1 MTKNH
6 THLNTAI
13 LFLILFTCF
22 ACRKAPKEA
31 PEKLIVNVRLAV
43 DPGKLNPL
51 LSLNGYAEQVMGS
64 IFMGLQ
70 EFAPSDYSLRPAL
83 ARQSPTHR
91 RIETGPFKGGIAY
104 DFEILE
110 EAIWDNGMPVLAS
123 DYVFSLKAMFNPE
136 VAAAAYRSFFD
147 FIADVIIDKKNP
159 KRFSVLTNKTYLLS
173 EAAMSSISVY
183 PKHVY
188 DPESL
193 LDVFSIGD
201 LKNDSITKINKKV
214 LLKFAN
220 QFQAPLHSSDPK
232 GIVGCGPYKLV
243 EWESGQYIIL
253 QKKENWWGDKL
264 AKDHPALI
272 ARPDEILYKIIPDNA
287 AALTA
292 LKGGQLHVV
301 SEINPLAFSELKQNT
316 YVKENFDLYTPLYL
330 SYYYIALNGKRPWLN
345 DPKVRRAIAH
355 LTDVEQIIKS
365 SFFGLA
371 ERVTGPIHPSKP
383 FYNRELPPIQFDIE
397 KARQLLS
404 EAGWTDSDG
413 DGVLDK
419 TISGKQEQLSL
430 KYIYTSDNESG
441 EAVGLLL
448 KQAAERVGIRINIKG
463 MEFRAAVTAYR
474 GRDYDLA
481 YSLWLNLPGPED
493 MKQLWHT
500 SSDLPNGGN
509 RTGFGNSSSDA
520 LIDSIRTTLDE
531 ETRKDLYLRIQ
542 KRIYDDQP
550 YVFLYAP
557 LERIV
562 INKKFK
568 ASTSAL
574 RPGFSIRQFHVQKTT
589 ANH

>member
-1 MTKNH
+1 MQKY
-6 THLNTAI
+6 LYSI
-13 LFLILFTCF
+13 LLLLILPFSS
-22 ACRKAPKEA
+22 CRKAPKA
-31 PEKLIVNVRLAV
+31 TAEKFIVNVRLAD

-64 IFMGLQ
+64 IFMSLQ
-70 EFAPSDYSLRPAL
+70 EFDSGDYSLRPAL
-83 ARQSPTHR
+83 ARKAPIHR
-91 RIETGPFKGGIAY
+91 KIDTGPLTGGIAY

-110 EAIWDNGMPVLAS
+110 AAKWDDGKPVLAS

-136 VAAAAYRSFFD
+136 VAAAPYRSFFD
-147 FIADVIIDKKNP
+147 FIDEVVIDEKNP
-159 KRFSVLTNKTYLLS
+159 KRFSVLTNKTYFLS
-173 EAAMSSISVY
+173 EAAMSSISIY
-183 PKHVY
+183 PQHIY

-193 LDVFSIGD
+193 LEAFSIPD
-201 LKNDSITKINKKV
+201 LKNDSITKTSKEI

-220 QFQAPLHSSDPK
+220 QFQSPLHSSDPK
-232 GIVGCGPYKLV
+232 GIIGCGPYKLV
-243 EWESGQYIIL
+243 EWESGQTIIL

-264 AKDHPALI
+264 AKEQPALI
-272 ARPDEILYKIIPDNA
+272 ALPDEIRYKIIPDNA
-287 AALTA
+287 AALAA
-292 LKGGQLHVV
+292 LKGGQLDVV
-301 SEINPLAFSELKQNT
+301 SEINPQAFSELKQNT
-316 YVKENFDLYTPLYL
+316 YVKKTFDLHTAPTLKF
-330 SYYYIALNGKRPWLN
+330 YYIALNGKRPWLN
-345 DPKVRRAIAH
+345 DSKVRRAIAH

-365 SFFGLA
+365 YLGGLVQ
-371 ERVTGPIHPSKP
+371 RVTGPIHPSKP
-383 FYNRELPPIQFDIE
+383 FYNHELPPIEFDIK
-397 KARQLLS
+397 KASQLLA

-413 DGVLDK
+413 DGILDK
-419 TISGKQEQLSL
+419 NIKSRKEQLSL
-430 KYIYTSDNESG
+430 KYIYTSDNETG

-448 KQAAERVGIRINIKG
+448 KQAAERVGIRINVTG
-463 MEFRAAVTAYR
+463 MEFSTAVKAYR

-481 YSLWLNLPGPED
+481 YFLWSKLPGPQD

-500 SSDLPNGGN
+500 SSDIPNGGN
-509 RTGFGNSSSDA
+509 RTGFGDSSSDA
-520 LIDSIRTTLDE
+520 LIDSISTTLDE

-574 RPGFSIRQFHVQKTT
+574 RPGFSIRQFHLQKTT